1 VSPRPPR
8 PKQASRPEIVD
19 LTPETPVREGRRF
32 DNPHPI
38 EPLPPPPNLPGGL
51 SPTLPSAP
59 LPPPHPVPEGA
70 AAAAAR
76 RRASELETRAAL
88 AEARAAKAEADAAA
102 ARAATVAPASG
113 DVLSDDVVGK
123 LVKAVVSALTKRV
136 GGPLALLAMLGVGG
150 AGYHVATDKPAPP
163 PVTAAELDAR
173 LDKFADKIGG
183 RLDKLTTT
191 VNEGIDVTRCVRRKT
206 NQIGESLLP
215 APDRMGAKRLPTAFE
230 DDCPDGPKRLP
241 ETKQ

>member
-1 VSPRPPR
+1 VSPQPPR
-8 PKQASRPEIVD
+8 PKQASRPEIID
-19 LTPETPVREGRRF
+19 LTPETPVRDARRF
-32 DNPHPI
+32 DNPRAL
-38 EPLPPPPNLPGGL
+38 EPFPRPGKLPGEL

-59 LPPPHPVPEGA
+59 LPPLDPVPEGA

-76 RRASELETRAAL
+76 RRASELEGQLAVERAARER
-88 AEARAAKAEADAAA
+88 AEAEAAA
-102 ARAATVAPASG
+102 ARAATVAPTS

-136 GGPLALLAMLGVGG
+136 GGPLALLAMLGIGG